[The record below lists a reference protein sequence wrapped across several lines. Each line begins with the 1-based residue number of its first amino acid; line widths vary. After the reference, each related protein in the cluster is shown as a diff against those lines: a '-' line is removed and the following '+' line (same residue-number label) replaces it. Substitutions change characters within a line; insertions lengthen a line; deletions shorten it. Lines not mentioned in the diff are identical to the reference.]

1 MCSTKCGRRHFLV
14 GSALGAGALLR
25 WLIAPARAEPQK
37 IAVPLAKLA
46 MLKSEGGSVVIK
58 VHDKQLLLVRDTA
71 STVRA
76 LSAICTHRHCTVA
89 YRAADHLIQCPCH
102 GSRYGLDGRVIRG
115 PAPRPLEAYPAEL
128 DGEQIIVT
136 LP

>member
-1 MCSTKCGRRHFLV
+1 MCSTRCRRRDFLV
-14 GSALGAGALLR
+14 GSAVGAGALLR
-25 WLIAPARAEPQK
+25 WLIAPAAAEAHK

-46 MLKSEGGSVVIK
+46 MLESEGGSVVIK
-58 VHDKQLLLVRDTA
+58 VHDKQLLLVRDSV

-89 YRAADHLIQCPCH
+89 YQAADHRIQCPCH
-102 GSRYGLDGRVIRG
+102 GSRYGLDGHVIRG

-136 LP
+136 LQ